1 MLNAGVLKWVL
12 LMLSHF
18 IFAEMFEDF
27 GDFLVIERL
36 PFTMLDVTSLQY
48 ILAVFVVIGFVV
60 YMFYPIVL
68 LHLYFRWVFLP

>member
-1 MLNAGVLKWVL
+1 MISAGVLKWVL

-18 IFAEMFEDF
+18 TFAEMFEDF

-68 LHLYFRWVFLP
+68 LHLYFR